1 MPAVFSAFN
10 GATPPDMQTPGSTQ
24 DRPEGP
30 GARSWLDDL
39 QEAVFRARVL
49 LSSYAALN
57 FILVARLSHWGAL
70 RWCCL
75 GLGVVGVGDAL
86 RLTLLAKTTGGDEK
100 VFVEVRDSGS
110 EIAGYLAT
118 YLLPLL
124 AAPNPG
130 TGEIVGYAIYGV
142 LIVVITLRSDLAHIN
157 PTLYVLGWKIVSV
170 RTSAGREKYLVC
182 RTAPRPGHLVY
193 VTDMNGLLHES
204 RTRDSS

>member
-1 MPAVFSAFN
+1 MPAVFSAFSS
-10 GATPPDMQTPGSTQ
+10 ATPPDMQTPNSTQ

-30 GARSWLDDL
+30 GARSRLDNL

-75 GLGVVGVGDAL
+75 GLGVLGVGDAL

-110 EIAGYLAT
+110 QIAGYLAT

-142 LIVVITLRSDLAHIN
+142 LIVVITLRSDLAHVN

-170 RTSAGREKYLVC
+170 QTSTGREKFLVC
-182 RTAPRPGHLVY
+182 RTAPRPEHPVY

-204 RTRDSS
+204 RPR

>member
-1 MPAVFSAFN
+1 
-10 GATPPDMQTPGSTQ
+10 MQTSTSTQ
-24 DRPEGP
+24 GRPEGP
-30 GARSWLDDL
+30 GARSRLDDL
-39 QEAVFRARVL
+39 QEVVFRARVL
-49 LSSYAALN
+49 LSSYVALN

-75 GLGVVGVGDAL
+75 GLGVLGVVDAF
-86 RLTLLAKTTGGDEK
+86 RLTLLANTRGGEEK
-100 VFVEVRDSGS
+100 AFVEVRDSGS

-142 LIVVITLRSDLAHIN
+142 LVIVITLRSDLAHVN
-157 PTLYVLGWKIVSV
+157 PTLYALGWKIVSV

-182 RTAPRPGHLVY
+182 RIAPRPGHPIY
-193 VTDMNGLLHES
+193 VTDMNGLLHEGHP
-204 RTRDSS
+204 DEAA

>member
-1 MPAVFSAFN
+1 MPAVFSAFSN
-10 GATPPDMQTPGSTQ
+10 ATPPDMQTPGSTQ

-30 GARSWLDDL
+30 GARSWLDNL

-75 GLGVVGVGDAL
+75 ALGVLGVGDAL

-130 TGEIVGYAIYGV
+130 AGEIVGYAIYGV
-142 LIVVITLRSDLAHIN
+142 LIVVITLRSDLAHVN

-170 RTSAGREKYLVC
+170 RTSTGREKFLVC
-182 RTAPRPGHLVY
+182 RTAPRPGHPVY

-204 RTRDSS
+204 RPW

>member
-1 MPAVFSAFN
+1 MPAVFSTFS
-10 GATPPDMQTPGSTQ
+10 GTTPNMQTVNPTQ

-30 GARSWLDDL
+30 GTRSRWDDL
-39 QEAVFRARVL
+39 QEAFFRARVL

-75 GLGVVGVGDAL
+75 GLGVLGVVDAI
-86 RLTLLAKTTGGDEK
+86 RLTLLAKTRGGDEK

-130 TGEIVGYAIYGV
+130 TGEIIGYAIYGA
-142 LIVVITLRSDLAHIN
+142 LIIVITMRSDLAHVN
-157 PTLYVLGWKIVSV
+157 PTLYALGWKIVSV
-170 RTSAGREKYLVC
+170 RTSSGRERFLVC
-182 RTAPRPGHLVY
+182 RTAPRPGHPVY
-193 VTDMNGLLHES
+193 VTDMNGLLHEAS
-204 RTRDSS
+204 PR

>member
-1 MPAVFSAFN
+1 MPAVFS
-10 GATPPDMQTPGSTQ
+10 TSSSPTPDMQTPSSTQ

-30 GARSWLDDL
+30 GARSWLDGL
-39 QEAVFRARVL
+39 QEGFFRARVL

-75 GLGVVGVGDAL
+75 GLGVLGVVDAL
-86 RLTLLAKTTGGDEK
+86 RLTLLAKATGGDEK

-130 TGEIVGYAIYGV
+130 AGEIVGYAIYGA
-142 LIVVITLRSDLAHIN
+142 LIIVITLRSDLAHVN
-157 PTLYVLGWKIVSV
+157 PTLYALGWKIVSV
-170 RTSAGREKYLVC
+170 RTSAGREKFLVC
-182 RTAPRPGHLVY
+182 RTAPRRGHPVY
-193 VTDMNGLLHES
+193 VTDMNGLLHGS
-204 RTRDSS
+204 HPQ